1 MTSSALD
8 SALWSFGRG
17 TGLVALALLTLSL
30 LLGVLGRSGRPLP
43 WMGRVG
49 VSDLHRTAA
58 LTGTGLVGVHL
69 VSLSLDPYSQLKVV
83 DIAFPFLAAYRPVY
97 LGLGTLAVDLLI
109 LVTLVSVFRARIGPR
124 TFRAVHW
131 LTYVVWP
138 FALVHALGSG
148 SDAGTAWFRAF
159 AVTCIALVV
168 SAAGW
173 RLAPSFTGRGWN
185 RHSRRAA

>member
-8 SALWSFGRG
+8 SALWAFGRG
-17 TGLVALALLTLSL
+17 TGLAALGLLTMSL
-30 LLGVLGRSGRPLP
+30 VLGVIGRSGRPLP

-58 LTGTGLVGVHL
+58 LTGTSLVGVHL
-69 VSLSLDPYSQLKVV
+69 VSLLLDPYSQLKVV
-83 DIAFPFLAAYRPVY
+83 DLVFPFLAAYRPLY
-97 LGLGTLAVDLLI
+97 LGLGTLAVDLLL
-109 LVTLVSVFRARIGPR
+109 LVTLVSVVRARIGPR
-124 TFRAVHW
+124 LFRAVHW

-138 FALVHALGSG
+138 FALGHALGSG
-148 SDAGTAWFRAF
+148 SDAGTAWFRTL
-159 AVTCIALVV
+159 AVACIVLVV

-173 RLAPSFTGRGWN
+173 RLAPSFAGRGWN

>member
-17 TGLVALALLTLSL
+17 TGIAALSLLTLSL
-30 LLGVLGRSGRPLP
+30 ILGVIGRSGRPLP

-58 LTGTGLVGVHL
+58 LTGTSLVGVHL
-69 VSLSLDPYSQLKVV
+69 VTLLLDPYSQLKVV
-83 DIAFPFLAAYRPVY
+83 DFAFPFLAAYRPLY
-97 LGLGTLAVDLLI
+97 LGLGTLAVDLLL
-109 LVTLVSVFRARIGPR
+109 LVTLVSVVRAKIGPR
-124 TFRAVHW
+124 LFRAVHW

-159 AVTCIALVV
+159 AVTCLVLVV
-168 SAAGW
+168 SATGW
-173 RLAPSFTGRGWN
+173 RLAPSFTGRGWD